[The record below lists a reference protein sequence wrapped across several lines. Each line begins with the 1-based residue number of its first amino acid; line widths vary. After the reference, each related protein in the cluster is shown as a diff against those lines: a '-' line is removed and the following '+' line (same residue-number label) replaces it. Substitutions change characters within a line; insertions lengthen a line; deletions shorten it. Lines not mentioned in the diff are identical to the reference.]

1 MEGSQLL
8 EVLKTLDEAERKAL
22 LLYAEAMISFGK
34 KIQEDALSL
43 LQIIMTSAPRF
54 EAEKLQ
60 KEHIYAQIF
69 PDTPWVSG
77 KLEKVMVEANKLVRM
92 FLLQKFYLKNL
103 NAVQQ
108 QLDWAKVMAERG
120 LVQQKQVF
128 LQKLQHHPLVTHAPV
143 SQEEAYEQFLIEMAV
158 VHTETEHNNMK
169 GDLNI
174 PKALKAFDIYSHLVR
189 LELLNNYLLQQK
201 VINLTIPQSV
211 ELAIESVAIST
222 EYSAQTPILQVFEK
236 IFRLLQKDIPQIE
249 DFTQMAELLAQNENH
264 IAPDLLKQSF
274 TYLRNLCTI
283 LINAGATQ
291 LLPAYHQLQ
300 RDNLERGYLYYEG
313 NKLSASAYI
322 SVALGAIRAH
332 NFEWAATFI
341 EDHKGRVIGD
351 NKTFDLYHLNKAQ
364 YLFAIGQYEAAL
376 DIIPPT
382 FEYLNYTL
390 IAKRLEIKALYEL
403 RSDLFQYKLG
413 AFKVYITRASQ
424 KHLSS
429 ALRGPNSEF
438 VNILLQIQNSK
449 PGDPMRS
456 RRIQQRIQQKTQ
468 AAERDWLWEKAANL
482 K

>member
-1 MEGSQLL
+1 MEGSHLL
-8 EVLKTLDEAERKAL
+8 EVLKTLDDAERKAL
-22 LLYAEAMISFGK
+22 LPYAEAMTSFGK
-34 KIQEDALSL
+34 KIQEDALAL
-43 LQIIMTSAPRF
+43 LRIVMASAPPF
-54 EAEKLQ
+54 EAKNLK
-60 KEHIYAQIF
+60 KEHIYEQIF
-69 PDTPWVSG
+69 PNSPWVSG

-92 FLLQKFYLKNL
+92 FLLQKFYLKDL
-103 NAVQQ
+103 NPVQQ

-120 LVQQKQVF
+120 LTQQRQVL
-128 LQKLQHHPLVTHAPV
+128 LQKLQNHPLLSHAPA
-143 SQEEAYEQFLIEMAV
+143 SQEEAYEQFLIEMAA
-158 VHTETEHNNMK
+158 VHSETEHNNMK
-169 GDLNI
+169 SDLNI
-174 PKALKAFDIYSHLVR
+174 PRALRAFDIYSHLVR

-211 ELAIESVAIST
+211 ELAIDSISVSA
-222 EYSAQTPILQVFEK
+222 EYASQTPILQVLEK

-249 DFTQMAELLAQNENH
+249 DFTQMAALLAQNEHN

-313 NKLSASAYI
+313 DKLSASAYI
-322 SVALGAIRAH
+322 SVALGAIRAQ
-332 NFEWAATFI
+332 NFEWAAAFI
-341 EDHKGRVIGD
+341 ENHKGRVIGD
-351 NKTFDLYHLNKAQ
+351 NKSFDLYHLNKAQ
-364 YLFAIGQYEAAL
+364 YLFAVGQYEAAL

-424 KHLSS
+424 KLMSS

-456 RRIQQRIQQKTQ
+456 RKIQQRIQQKNQ
-468 AAERDWLWEKAANL
+468 AAERDWLWEKAACL